1 MRDKNMEEQVMLRLI
16 VMIIYCEANCTRES
30 LGAYENRRSLLYW
43 SVDKATVE
51 LLPQKVHG
59 DVEYDQSRPA
69 KGGQPTQQFQ
79 SDGTGPLKDG

>member
-1 MRDKNMEEQVMLRLI
+1 MA
-16 VMIIYCEANCTRES
+16 IYCEANCTRES
-30 LGAYENRRSLLYW
+30 LGAYENRMSLLYQ
-43 SVDKATVE
+43 SVDNATVE